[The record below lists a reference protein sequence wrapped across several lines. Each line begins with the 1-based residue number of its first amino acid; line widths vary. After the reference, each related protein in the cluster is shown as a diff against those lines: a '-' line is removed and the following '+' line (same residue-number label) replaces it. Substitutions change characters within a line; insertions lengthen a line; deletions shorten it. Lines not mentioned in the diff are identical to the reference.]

1 MEQKD
6 TIKDLLYEKMNN
18 EQNDFVENLKHLPPE
33 KIIQSAYEKVMRD
46 DILMLF
52 EDDFLDDKQIKALLR
67 LERPLSACY
76 DEWLKND
83 CSYMDMLRDTV
94 DDFFKRPC
102 KRTRK
107 GKKEKTIRAGTVI
120 HANQSA
126 HMAGFLIQKFM
137 KDEVIKNENK
147 TVHGNGGNKG
157 NSQILRSCELCQRS
171 RRIYLQGCG
180 KHRYFAYGFIGG
192 QRSYHT
198 SCRLR

>member
-67 LERPLSACY
+67 LEKPLSACY

-94 DDFFKRPC
+94 DDFSKDLVKEHEKAKKKKRSEPE
-102 KRTRK
+102 R
-107 GKKEKTIRAGTVI
+107 
-120 HANQSA
+120 
-126 HMAGFLIQKFM
+126 
-137 KDEVIKNENK
+137 
-147 TVHGNGGNKG
+147 
-157 NSQILRSCELCQRS
+157 
-171 RRIYLQGCG
+171 
-180 KHRYFAYGFIGG
+180 
-192 QRSYHT
+192 
-198 SCRLR
+198 

>member
-6 TIKDLLYEKMNN
+6 TIKDLLYEKMSN
-18 EQNDFVENLKHLPPE
+18 EQNDFIENLKHLLPE

-94 DDFFKRPC
+94 DDFSENLARNQEQAKKKKRSEPE
-102 KRTRK
+102 R
-107 GKKEKTIRAGTVI
+107 
-120 HANQSA
+120 
-126 HMAGFLIQKFM
+126 
-137 KDEVIKNENK
+137 
-147 TVHGNGGNKG
+147 
-157 NSQILRSCELCQRS
+157 
-171 RRIYLQGCG
+171 
-180 KHRYFAYGFIGG
+180 
-192 QRSYHT
+192 
-198 SCRLR
+198 